1 MEQSVVSN
9 LDKSL
14 ETELRNRAELHG
26 WSLEEE
32 IRQIL
37 MESIFLETRAQR
49 TRFGPARWAS
59 SSPVGAE
66 PVRPVRSR
74 PGAEV
79 EPAGLGLGSRISARF
94 VGVGLVGEIP
104 EWRGQPR

>member
-1 MEQSVVSN
+1 MEQPVVSN

-14 ETELRNRAELHG
+14 ETELRTRAERHG
-26 WSLEEE
+26 RSLEEE

-66 PVRPVRSR
+66 PARPVRSR

-79 EPAGLGLGSRISARF
+79 ERTGLGLGSRISARF
-94 VGVGLVGEIP
+94 LGAGLVGEIP